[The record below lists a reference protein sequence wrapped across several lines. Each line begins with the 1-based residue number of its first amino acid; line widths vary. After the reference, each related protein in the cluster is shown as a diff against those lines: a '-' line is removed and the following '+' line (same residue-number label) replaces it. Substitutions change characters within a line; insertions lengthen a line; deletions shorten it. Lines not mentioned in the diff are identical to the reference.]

1 MSNESL
7 QRSVRP
13 NNPVDPSIARVLRT
27 LDPIARDAD
36 CAYFV
41 AGATA
46 RDLILVNI
54 HGLRPGRATRDIDF
68 GIAIENWERFAFLK
82 ERLVATGVFTFDRR
96 ALQRLTYSDQGAG
109 YSTPIDLIPFRG
121 VTTAGGRIEWP
132 PSRDIVMNVAG
143 FEEALTSSIPIQ
155 IEENLTVRVASIPG
169 LMILKL
175 VAWSDRG
182 RETDKDAADIYRLLS
197 AYADAGNTDRLYD
210 QEMELLETVGF
221 DMELA
226 GAELLGRD
234 VANLCSP
241 SATAVIRSVLESEGT
256 SERLVDNMVR
266 TSTIADV
273 APFVQRMLTCFRQGL
288 LKRP

>member
-7 QRSVRP
+7 PPSVLP
-13 NNPVDPSIARVLRT
+13 NNPVDPSIVRVLRA

-54 HGLRPGRATRDIDF
+54 HGLRPGRATRDVDF
-68 GIAIENWERFAFLK
+68 GIAVENWNHFAFLK
-82 ERLVATGVFTFDRR
+82 ERLVATGDFTSDRR
-96 ALQRLTYSDQGAG
+96 ALQRLTYSDRTAG
-109 YSTPIDLIPFRG
+109 FSIPVDLIPFRG
-121 VTTAGGRIEWP
+121 VTAADGAIEWP

-143 FEEALTSSIPIQ
+143 FEEALASSTPIQ
-155 IEENLTVRVASIPG
+155 IEENLIVRVASIPG

-182 RETDKDAADIYRLLS
+182 RETDKDAADIYRLLTS
-197 AYADAGNTDRLYD
+197 YADAGNTDRVYEH
-210 QEMELLETVGF
+210 EMDLLEAVGF

-234 VANLCSP
+234 VAGLCSP
-241 SATAVIRSVLESEGT
+241 QALDLIRSVLKAEPTFET
-256 SERLVDNMVR
+256 LINHMVR
-266 TSTIADV
+266 TSTVVEIA
-273 APFVQRMLTCFRQGL
+273 PTIQRMLTCFCHGL
-288 LKRP
+288 LKNP